1 MRTVYHGGTTIIANP
16 LCAVGRDHLDFG
28 KGFYLTDIREQ
39 AVDWAIRIANMGLP
53 QWLNVYQ
60 LDEKLP
66 DNYHQK
72 TFTAYDAEWLRFI
85 AQSRM
90 GQKPWESYDLIEGG
104 VADDRVVDTIE
115 YYLNGDITEEM
126 ALRRLA
132 LHQPNNQICILN
144 QTLVDNCLHYIK
156 SEPLNDLAK

>member
-1 MRTVYHGGTTIIANP
+1 MRTVYHGGTTVITYP

-28 KGFYLTDIREQ
+28 KGFYLTDMRNQ
-39 AVDWAIRIANMGLP
+39 AVDWATRIANMGLP

-60 LDEKLP
+60 LDEKLL
-66 DNYHQK
+66 NSYRRK
-72 TFTAYDAEWLRFI
+72 TFAAYDAEWLRFI

-90 GQKPWESYDLIEGG
+90 GQRPWEEYDLIEGG

-144 QTLVDNCLHYIK
+144 QTLIDNCLHYIK

>member
-1 MRTVYHGGTTIIANP
+1 MRTVYHGGTTIITNP

-39 AVDWAIRIANMGLP
+39 AVGWATRIANMGLP
-53 QWLNVYQ
+53 QWLNIYQ
-60 LDEKLP
+60 LDEKILN
-66 DNYHQK
+66 NYCLK
-72 TFTAYDAEWLRFI
+72 MFSAYDAEWLRFI

-90 GQKPWESYDLIEGG
+90 GQKPWEGYDFIEGG

-132 LHQPNNQICILN
+132 LHRPNNQICILN
-144 QTLVDNCLHYIK
+144 QTLIDNCLHYIK